1 MNHSQ
6 YPQLANILIVD
17 DTPANLQLLSEML
30 KRRGY
35 TVRSMPNGQLAL
47 ESARTL
53 PPDLILLDI
62 MMPGLNGYQVCEQL
76 KANAQ
81 TCDIPVIF
89 LSALN
94 ETVDKVKA
102 FAVGGID
109 YITKPFQVE
118 EVLARVQTHLSLRQL
133 HQQLE
138 AQNNQLKQEILIRQ
152 QAEEALRNNQQF
164 LQNLINNLPVAVF
177 AKSVRPAEPFIFISW
192 NKTCERLFGLS
203 AAQVLG
209 KTDYDFFPTEQ
220 ADFFAQKDHEV
231 FEKREIVDIPEEPID
246 RYSIEPR
253 ILHTIKIPLYD
264 EHHQPQYLLYI
275 SEDITERK
283 RAEEALRRSEENLR
297 RYFDQP
303 LIGMVTSSPSKGL
316 LQVNNKF
323 CEMLGYSR
331 EELTQLTWSQ
341 LTHPED
347 LAHNQEYFNRAL
359 AGEIDHYVMDKKY
372 LHKDG
377 QLLYAITAIHC
388 VRNATGQAEY
398 FIGLV
403 QDITDR
409 KKTEAALLRTNEELQ
424 TTLERLQATQEELV
438 QAEKMAAL
446 GHLVAGV
453 AHEINTPL
461 GAIRSAVGSINKF
474 LNQILLQL
482 PEFFCSLAVEQLL
495 QPFLALLQRS
505 LAAEATFSAKEE
517 RQIKRV
523 LIRQLEEYEL
533 DNADLMA
540 DTLVEMGIYDRFEP
554 FLPLLQHPDREKI
567 LQIAYKLSDL
577 QRSSQTIETASQR
590 ASKVVFALKSFA
602 RYDYTGEKILSNITE
617 GIETVLTLYYNQL
630 KQGIEV
636 VKHYIPLPPVWCYA
650 DELNQ
655 VWMNLVHNALQAM
668 EYKGTLTIA
677 LDKQDNQVLI
687 RIMDTGKGIPAEIL
701 PKIFRP
707 FFTTKRAGEGSG
719 LGLDIVKKII
729 DKHQGKIE
737 VASEV
742 GKGTTFSIWLPVG
755 NE

>member
-6 YPQLANILIVD
+6 HSQLASILIVD

-30 KRRGY
+30 SQRGY
-35 TVRSMPNGQLAL
+35 KVRSMPNGQLAL

-53 PPDLILLDI
+53 LPDLILLDI

-81 TCDIPVIF
+81 ICDIPVIF

-102 FAVGGID
+102 FTVGGID

-138 AQNNQLKQEILIRQ
+138 AQNNQLKQEILVRQ
-152 QAEEALRNNQQF
+152 QAEEALRHNQQF

-177 AKSVRPAEPFIFISW
+177 AKSVRPAEPFVFISW
-192 NKTCERLFGLS
+192 NNTCERLFGLT
-203 AAQVLG
+203 AAQVIG

-246 RYSIEPR
+246 SYSIGPR

-264 EHHQPQYLLYI
+264 EHHQPQYLLCI

-283 RAEEALRRSEENLR
+283 RAEEALRQSEESLR

-303 LIGMVTSSPSKGL
+303 LIGMVTSSPSKGF
-316 LQVNNKF
+316 LQVNDKF

-331 EELTQLTWSQ
+331 EELAQLTWSQ

-347 LAHNQEYFNRAL
+347 LVTNQEYFNRAL
-359 AGEIDHYVMDKKY
+359 AGEIDRYVMDKRY
-372 LHKDG
+372 LRQDG
-377 QLLYAITAIHC
+377 QFLYAISAIHC
-388 VRNATGQAEY
+388 VRNATGQVEY

-409 KKTEAALLRTNEELQ
+409 KKTEEALIKTNEELQ
-424 TTLERLQATQEELV
+424 ITLEHLQATQEELV

-461 GAIRSAVGSINKF
+461 GAIRSAVGSINKT
-474 LNQILLQL
+474 LKQILPQL

-505 LAAEATFSAKEE
+505 LAVEATLSAKEE
-517 RQIKRV
+517 RLIKRV

-533 DNADLMA
+533 DNVDLIA
-540 DTLVEMGIYDRFEP
+540 DTLVEMGIYDHFEP
-554 FLPLLQHPDREKI
+554 FLPLLQHADREKN

-636 VKHYIPLPPVWCYA
+636 VRHYTPLPPVWCYA

-655 VWMNLVHNALQAM
+655 VWMNLIHNALQAM

-677 LDKQDNQVLI
+677 LDQQDNQVVI

-701 PKIFRP
+701 PQIFRP

-737 VASEV
+737 VASEI